1 MKNRDANLFSA
12 GVDEN
17 KRARIGEGWTKI
29 RGAQNKKGRKLKGAK
44 IKWSKVVRKEIACTM
59 QVSELRVK

>member
-44 IKWSKVVRKEIACTM
+44 IKWSKVDRKEIT
-59 QVSELRVK
+59 

>member
-29 RGAQNKKGRKLKGAK
+29 RGAQNKKGRKLKRAK
-44 IKWSKVVRKEIACTM
+44 IKWSKVDRKEIACTM
-59 QVSELRVK
+59 QVSESRVK

>member
-17 KRARIGEGWTKI
+17 ESAQVGEEWTKI
-29 RGAQNKKGRKLKGAK
+29 RGAQNKMGPK
-44 IKWSKVVRKEIACTM
+44 IKGGEN
-59 QVSELRVK
+59 